1 MKQTEKLGLPLFEA
15 DDRIRR
21 EDFNAASEILDGAA
35 TAAQVK
41 ALVVRGMIVMWS
53 GAATAIPVGWAL
65 CNGSNGTP
73 DLRGKF
79 VLGAGG
85 TYSTGST
92 GGEATH
98 RLTTGEMPSHSH
110 SVASYG
116 IPTQSS
122 SLEGYG
128 AVGSY
133 SARGS
138 CTTGSAGSGSAHNNM
153 PPYYAL
159 CFIMKT

>member
-1 MKQTEKLGLPLFEA
+1 MPVLFRLLGNTPYG
-15 DDRIRR
+15 R
-21 EDFNAASEILDGAA
+21 ERQGY
-35 TAAQVK
+35 
-41 ALVVRGMIVMWS
+41 
-53 GAATAIPVGWAL
+53 
-65 CNGSNGTP
+65 
-73 DLRGKF
+73 GKF
-79 VLGAGG
+79 TLR
-85 TYSTGST
+85 YTGST